1 MAKYTQ
7 KAIMDTFL
15 ALLEEKTLDK
25 ITVRD
30 IVEKCEINR
39 NTFYYYYRD
48 IYELLEA
55 VFRTETENFKK
66 GLNPD
71 TSFLEE
77 YERAARIVLTYRKA
91 VMHLY
96 NSKERPIL
104 EKYLTEVSREFIGGF
119 VEQKSENAP
128 ISAADRRFIRDF
140 YCYALVGTTMRWIE
154 EGLPPYET
162 ELVKRLSESFEA
174 TVQDMIDLCSRQ
186 KKGN

>member
-48 IYELLEA
+48 IYELLEE
-55 VFRTETENFKK
+55 VFRAETENFKK
-66 GLNPD
+66 GLSPD
-71 TSFLEE
+71 TTCLEE

-91 VMHLY
+91 VIHLY

-104 EKYLTEVSREFIGGF
+104 EKYLTEVSREFVGGF
-119 VEQKSENAP
+119 VEKEAENAP

-186 KKGN
+186 KKKA